1 MKMLMAIFHAKGTI
15 AHVIRGIV
23 YPIFKTTTTTTTEK
37 QKQTYKPQKAF
48 CGSSEIKTILCRA
61 EHTRYR

>member
-1 MKMLMAIFHAKGTI
+1 MLMAIFHAKGTI

-23 YPIFKTTTTTTTEK
+23 YPIFKTTTIEK